1 MKKGFSILICA
12 FFALILLLM
21 GCFLG
26 KNASAGRSKKHL
38 VWSDEFNYM
47 GLPDP
52 QKWSYDLGDA
62 CDKPCGCG
70 WGNHESQFYTDR
82 RENARVEN
90 GHLVIEARREKTG
103 TRDYSSARLVSKNK
117 GDWKYGHIEIR
128 AKLPSGV
135 GIWPAIWMLP
145 TDTAHGGWPRSGEID
160 IMENVGYLPDS
171 VFGTVHTE
179 RFNGMKGTQKSV
191 GTFSK
196 TLADDFHRYA
206 IEWDTEKIDFLVDGK
221 VFNSFKNRHEGV
233 DAWPFDRHFHL
244 LLNVAVGGGW
254 GGKMGVD
261 DSIFPQKM
269 LVDYVRVYQVEP
281 PETAQISKK

>member
-1 MKKGFSILICA
+1 MKKGFFKC
-12 FFALILLLM
+12 FCLLFGLVLLAA
-21 GCFLG
+21 GCF
-26 KNASAGRSKKHL
+26 SAKKSAAGGGEKRL
-38 VWSDEFNYM
+38 VWAEEFNYS

-70 WGNHESQFYTDR
+70 WGNWEAQFYTQDLK
-82 RENARVEN
+82 NARVEN
-90 GHLVIEARREKTG
+90 GCLVIEARHEKTG
-103 TRDYSSARLVSKNK
+103 TREYSSARLATKNK
-117 GDWKYGHIEIR
+117 GDWKFGRIEIR
-128 AKLPSGV
+128 AKLPVGV

-145 TDTAHGGWPRSGEID
+145 TDTTHGGWPRSGEID

-196 TLADDFHRYA
+196 TLASEFHVYG
-206 IEWDTEKIDFLVDGK
+206 IEWDAEKIDFLVDGA
-221 VFNSFKNRHEGV
+221 VFNTFKNRREGV
-233 DAWPFDRHFHL
+233 DAWPFDRDFHL

-261 DSIFPQKM
+261 NSIFPQKM
-269 LVDYVRVYQVEP
+269 FVDYVRIYQDES
-281 PETAQISKK
+281 PETAKILQK